1 MYRRR
6 IGLVA
11 ITGIAIG
18 AAIIGPKIYADRMTP
33 PLPLSTSTSASA
45 TSQSSPSD
53 VNGEWVVST
62 GSFAGY
68 RVRDIPENPTGDIF
82 RRTQQV
88 IGTVTVAEDI
98 MANAA
103 IEVDLASITTG
114 AGHRDDYF
122 RHKAIDTQLYP
133 TATFVATMP
142 VDVSQG
148 AGSIDVPGEL
158 TIAEHTQP
166 VTANANVVHGGSG
179 LVVSGTVPVQW
190 SDFGIATPQLGAV
203 GPDSAVDI
211 EFFLNLSK

>member
-11 ITGIAIG
+11 VAVTGMAL
-18 AAIIGPKIYADRMTP
+18 AVAIIGPKIYTDRMTV
-33 PLPLSTSTSASA
+33 PLP
-45 TSQSSPSD
+45 SSPITTVESQPLPAD

-68 RVRDIPENPTGDIF
+68 RVRDIPDNPTGDFF

-103 IEVDLASITTG
+103 VEVDVASITTG
-114 AGHRDDYF
+114 SEHQDGHF
-122 RHKAIDTQLYP
+122 REKAIDTKLYP

-142 VDVSQG
+142 VDVSEG
-148 AGSIDVPGEL
+148 AGSIEVPGEL
-158 TIAEHTQP
+158 TIAEHTHP
-166 VTANANVVHGGSG
+166 VTAMANVVHGGSG
-179 LVVSGTVPVQW
+179 LVVSGTMSVQW
-190 SDFGIATPQLGAV
+190 SDYGIAPPQLGAA
-203 GPDSAVDI
+203 GPESIVDI